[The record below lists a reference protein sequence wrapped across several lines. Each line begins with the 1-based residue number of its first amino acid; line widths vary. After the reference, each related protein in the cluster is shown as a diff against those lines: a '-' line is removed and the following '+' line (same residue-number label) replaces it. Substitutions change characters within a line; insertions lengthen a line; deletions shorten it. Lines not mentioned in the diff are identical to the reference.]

1 MFSLLGHRKKRVVK
15 KKTLKEQI
23 VELLLR
29 FSTLTAAA
37 FVVAFALECILLP
50 NKVIDG
56 GVIGISMMI
65 TAKTDVNLGL
75 VIFLLNLPFIF
86 LAWTNLGKMFVLQT
100 FYAVSMLALA
110 TNFFEY
116 FGHPVALDNAFD
128 EPLLVVIFGGIILG
142 LGVGLIL
149 RNSASLDGTEIL
161 SMKLSK
167 KFSFFTIGEFLMGI
181 NLLVYS
187 AAIFVFGLEK
197 ALYSI
202 LTYFVASKAID
213 AVIDGF
219 NSSKSV
225 RIVSEYY
232 KEIGK
237 TIMKELDVS
246 VTYMRARGGYSGEEK
261 ILTYCVV
268 SRLEMAKVKAIVKN
282 IDPKAFL
289 VIEAVHEVE
298 GIRVKSK

>member
-1 MFSLLGHRKKRVVK
+1 MFGLRRRKRVVVK
-15 KKTLKEQI
+15 KKTPYELF
-23 VELLLR
+23 VEISLR
-29 FSTLTAAA
+29 FLTLTLGA
-37 FVVAFALECILLP
+37 FIVAFALECILLP

-56 GVIGISMMI
+56 GVIGISMMVNYL
-65 TAKTDVNLGL
+65 THANLGL

-100 FYAVSMLALA
+100 FFSVSMLALA
-110 TNFFEY
+110 TNFFESI
-116 FGHPVALDNAFD
+116 HHAVILD
-128 EPLLVVIFGGIILG
+128 ELLLVVIFGGIILG
-142 LGVGLIL
+142 FGVGLIL

-161 SMKLSK
+161 SIKLSK
-167 KFSFFTIGEFLMGI
+167 KFSFMTIGEFLMGI
-181 NLLVYS
+181 NLLIYTAS
-187 AAIFVFGLEK
+187 AFVFDLK
-197 ALYSI
+197 QALYSI

-225 RIVSEYY
+225 RIVSEFY
-232 KEIGK
+232 KEIGNA
-237 TIMKELDVS
+237 IMKELDVS
-246 VTYMRARGGYSGEEK
+246 VTYMKARGGYSGEEK

-289 VIEAVHEVE
+289 VVEAVHEVE
-298 GIRVKSK
+298 GVRVNRK

>member
-1 MFSLLGHRKKRVVK
+1 MGFFRRKKKLEVK
-15 KKTLKEQI
+15 KKTPLEI
-23 VELLLR
+23 FTEITLRLLL
-29 FSTLTAAA
+29 LTIGA
-37 FVVAFALECILLP
+37 FIVAFALECILLP

-56 GVIGISMMI
+56 GVIGISMMVNYV
-65 TAKTDVNLGL
+65 TGMNLGL

-86 LAWTNLGKMFVLQT
+86 LALTYLGKMFVFQT
-100 FYAVSMLALA
+100 FFAVTMLGLA
-110 TNFFEY
+110 TNFFVGL
-116 FGHPVALDNAFD
+116 GHPVVLD
-128 EPLLVVIFGGIILG
+128 ELLLVVIFGGIILG

-161 SMKLSK
+161 SIKLSK
-167 KFSFFTIGEFLMGI
+167 KFSFLTIGEFLMGI
-181 NLLVYS
+181 NLLIYT
-187 AAIFVFGLEK
+187 AAAFVFDLK
-197 ALYSI
+197 QALYSI
-202 LTYFVASKAID
+202 LTYFVASKTID

-225 RIVSEYY
+225 RIVSEYH
-232 KEIGK
+232 KEIGNA
-237 TIMKELDVS
+237 IMKELDVS

-268 SRLEMAKVKAIVKN
+268 SRLEMASVKSIVKR

-298 GIRVKSK
+298 GVRVRRGK

>member
-1 MFSLLGHRKKRVVK
+1 MFRVPRRRKKLTAK
-15 KKTLKEQI
+15 KKTFWEKFLEI
-23 VELLLR
+23 STR
-29 FSTLTAAA
+29 FITLTIAA
-37 FVVAFALECILLP
+37 FIVAFALECILLP

-56 GVIGISMMI
+56 GIIGISMMVNYV
-65 TAKTDVNLGL
+65 TSANLGL

-100 FYAVSMLALA
+100 FYSVTMLGLA
-110 TNFFEY
+110 TNIFEAM
-116 FGHPVALDNAFD
+116 HDNIVLDD
-128 EPLLVVIFGGIILG
+128 SLLVVIFGGIILG
-142 LGVGLIL
+142 FGVGLVL

-161 SMKLSK
+161 SIKLSK
-167 KFSFFTIGEFLMGI
+167 RFTFLTIGEFLMGI
-181 NLLVYS
+181 NLLIYTAS
-187 AAIFVFGLEK
+187 IFVFDLK
-197 ALYSI
+197 QALYSI

-225 RIVSEYY
+225 RIVSDFY
-232 KEIGK
+232 KEIGS

-246 VTYMRARGGYSGEEK
+246 VTYVKTRGGYSGEEK

-268 SRLEMAKVKAIVKN
+268 SRLEMANVKAIVKN

-298 GIRVKSK
+298 GVRVNRGK

>member
-1 MFSLLGHRKKRVVK
+1 MFGFSRRKKPVIK
-15 KKTLKEQI
+15 KKTPKEMFLEI
-23 VELLLR
+23 SVR
-29 FSTLTAAA
+29 FFTLTVAA
-37 FVVAFALECILLP
+37 FIVAFALECILLP

-65 TAKTDVNLGL
+65 NYVTGVNLGL
-75 VIFLLNLPFIF
+75 VIFLLNIPFIF

-110 TNFFEY
+110 TNVFSNI
-116 FGHPVALDNAFD
+116 HNSVILDEA
-128 EPLLVVIFGGIILG
+128 LLVVIFGGIILG
-142 LGVGLIL
+142 LGVGLVL

-161 SMKLSK
+161 SIKLSK
-167 KFSFFTIGEFLMGI
+167 KFSFMTIGEFLMGI
-181 NLLVYS
+181 NLLIYT
-187 AAIFVFGLEK
+187 AAAFVFDLK
-197 ALYSI
+197 QALYSI

-232 KEIGK
+232 KDVGNA
-237 TIMKELDVS
+237 IMKELDVS
-246 VTYMRARGGYSGEEK
+246 VTYMKAKGGYSGDEK
-261 ILTYCVV
+261 VLTYCVV

-298 GIRVKSK
+298 GVRVKHK

>member
-1 MFSLLGHRKKRVVK
+1 MFWLRRRKRVVAK
-15 KKTLKEQI
+15 KKTPYELF
-23 VELLLR
+23 VEISLR
-29 FSTLTAAA
+29 FLTLTVGA
-37 FVVAFALECILLP
+37 FIVAFALECILLP

-56 GVIGISMMI
+56 GVIGVSMMI
-65 TAKTDVNLGL
+65 NYLTHANLGL

-100 FYAVSMLALA
+100 FFAVSMLAFA
-110 TNFFEY
+110 TNLFES
-116 FGHPVALDNAFD
+116 FHHALILD
-128 EPLLVVIFGGIILG
+128 ELLLVVIFGGIILG
-142 LGVGLIL
+142 FGVGLIL

-161 SMKLSK
+161 SIKLSK
-167 KFSFFTIGEFLMGI
+167 KFSFMTIGEFLMGI
-181 NLLVYS
+181 NLLIYT
-187 AAIFVFGLEK
+187 AAAFVFDLK
-197 ALYSI
+197 QALYSI

-225 RIVSEYY
+225 RIVSEFH
-232 KEIGK
+232 KEIGNA
-237 TIMKELDVS
+237 IMKELDVS
-246 VTYMRARGGYSGEEK
+246 VTYMKARGGYSGEEK

-298 GIRVKSK
+298 GVRVNNRK

>member
-1 MFSLLGHRKKRVVK
+1 MFGFSRHRKRAVIK
-15 KKTLKEQI
+15 KKTPKELFFEI
-23 VELLLR
+23 STR
-29 FSTLTAAA
+29 FVTLTVAA
-37 FVVAFALECILLP
+37 FIVAFALECILLP

-56 GVIGISMMI
+56 GVIGVSMMI
-65 TAKTDVNLGL
+65 NYVTNANLGL

-86 LAWTNLGKMFVLQT
+86 LALTNLGKMFVLQT
-100 FYAVSMLALA
+100 FYSVTMLALA
-110 TNFFEY
+110 TNVFSSWH
-116 FGHPVALDNAFD
+116 HPVILN
-128 EPLLVVIFGGIILG
+128 ELLLVVIFGGIILG
-142 LGVGLIL
+142 FGVGLIL

-161 SMKLSK
+161 SIKLSK
-167 KFSFFTIGEFLMGI
+167 KFSFMTIGEFLMGI
-181 NLLVYS
+181 NLLIYT
-187 AAIFVFGLEK
+187 AAAFVFDLK
-197 ALYSI
+197 QALYSI

-232 KEIGK
+232 KDIGN

-246 VTYMRARGGYSGEEK
+246 VTYMKARGGYSGEEK

-298 GIRVKSK
+298 GVRVNNRK